1 MTETRFVCRFFRN
14 HSNMMFPC
22 FISYFCDWV
31 IRAYALQITRPFFLF
46 SNYNANSSNLTISNK
61 SVLNI
66 ISDSYVHF
74 TPTQLDLSLPQNAF
88 DQGKHIYATH
98 DYIHAI
104 ELYTKAL
111 SSIHQDLKYLILL
124 HRAFAY
130 EKVSTMPKS
139 DRRLHTYRLEH
150 IDQKQR
156 LLRPDIYYMRASILL

>member
-1 MTETRFVCRFFRN
+1 MSISHQRN
-14 HSNMMFPC
+14 W
-22 FISYFCDWV
+22 IS
-31 IRAYALQITRPFFLF
+31 LL
-46 SNYNANSSNLTISNK
+46 
-61 SVLNI
+61 
-66 ISDSYVHF
+66 
-74 TPTQLDLSLPQNAF
+74 QNAF
-88 DQGKHIYATH
+88 DQGKNIYATH

-130 EKVSTMPKS
+130 EKRSTIAS
-139 DRRLHTYRLEH
+139 YRLEH